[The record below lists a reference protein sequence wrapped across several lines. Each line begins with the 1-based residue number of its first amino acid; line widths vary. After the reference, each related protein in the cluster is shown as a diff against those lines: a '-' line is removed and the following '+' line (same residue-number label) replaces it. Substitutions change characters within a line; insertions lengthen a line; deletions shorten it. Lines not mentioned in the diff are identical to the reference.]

1 MVGAENSGQE
11 KLSERKESRTFLNIK
26 HTVLSEGKYF
36 EGSKKLS
43 GKVYL
48 RMLMSGL
55 NRTDRVGIRRHQ
67 LQFMEAVMMELWTR
81 MAFGLGYSS

>member
-1 MVGAENSGQE
+1 MVGAEDSGQE
-11 KLSERKESRTFLNIK
+11 KLSECKESRTFLNIK

-55 NRTDRVGIRRHQ
+55 NRINRVGICRHQ
-67 LQFMEAVMMELWTR
+67 LQFMEAVMMELWTW
-81 MAFGLGYSS
+81 MAFGFGYSS